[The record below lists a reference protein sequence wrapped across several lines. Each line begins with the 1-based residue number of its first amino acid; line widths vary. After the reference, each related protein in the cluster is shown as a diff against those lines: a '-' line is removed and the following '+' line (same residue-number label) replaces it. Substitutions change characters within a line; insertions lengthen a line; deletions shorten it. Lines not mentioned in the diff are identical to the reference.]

1 MLILTH
7 YSMKKLIFLLNILLI
22 NFCASAQYL
31 DKDFNDLSL
40 TSGGWTTQIII
51 DTTNWFVS
59 SFGGDDFVK
68 ASNYSNSQNVPS
80 NMWLISPGIDL
91 SSASQPML
99 SFETIM
105 KYQGAALVL
114 HISTDYDGTS
124 NPTQQGTWT
133 DITNLATWDVDNTA
147 WGPWTPSGDVD
158 LSSYIS
164 STTYI
169 AYEYLGSANSGST
182 WEIDN
187 IKITEGSAPPPPPP
201 GIDSVSIYD
210 IQFNNNSNGASN
222 YESSQVYTGG
232 IVYALRDDSSFYI
245 TSGSGPWSGV
255 YVYSNDYLLSEGDS
269 VTLTA
274 EVVEFY
280 ELTELKNVTNLQ
292 VVNSG
297 NTPITNNCSTG
308 AASSEEFEG
317 CLIEVTNANCNN
329 DNAGFGEWIVNDGT
343 GDVVVDD
350 LFYAFVPNLNTNYNV
365 KGAVT
370 YSYGAFKLLPRNSGD
385 VSVFVSV
392 EENKDAILKIFP
404 NPLNQTYL
412 NININTNNTLS
423 LFDLSGKLI
432 KTFDLKSG
440 NNSLNLEF
448 LNKGLYMVECN
459 SKTYTIAKI

>member
-1 MLILTH
+1 
-7 YSMKKLIFLLNILLI
+7 MKKLILILNIILI
-22 NFCASAQYL
+22 NYCAYGQYL

-51 DTTNWFVS
+51 DTTNWFVD

-68 ASNYSNSQNVPS
+68 ATNYSNGQNVPS
-80 NMWLISPGIDL
+80 NTWLISPAVDL
-91 SSASQPML
+91 SSATQPML

-105 KYQGAALVL
+105 KWPGSALVL

-133 DITNLATWDVDNTA
+133 DITALATWDVDNTT
-147 WGPWTPSGDVD
+147 WGSWTPSGDVD
-158 LSSYIS
+158 LTSYIS
-164 STTYI
+164 STTYV

-222 YESSQVYTGG
+222 YEGSQVYTGG
-232 IVYALRDDSSFYI
+232 IVYAVRDDSSFYLA
-245 TSGSGPWSGV
+245 SGSGAWTGI

-269 VTLTA
+269 VTLTG
-274 EVVEFY
+274 EVDEYY
-280 ELTELKNVTNLQ
+280 ELTEIKNVTNLTL
-292 VVNSG
+292 VSSG
-297 NTPITNNCSTG
+297 NTPITNSCSTG

-317 CLIEVTNANCNN
+317 CLIEVVNANCNN

-343 GDVVVDD
+343 GDVIIDD
-350 LFYAFVPNLNTNYNV
+350 LFYVFVPNLNTNYNV
-365 KGAVT
+365 KGALT
-370 YSYGAFKLLPRNSGD
+370 YSYGAYKLLPRNSND

-392 EENKDAILKIFP
+392 LENNNQTLKIYP
-404 NPLNQTYL
+404 NPLNQTNL
-412 NININTNNTLS
+412 NITIENNTIVR
-423 LFDLSGKLI
+423 LFDLSGQLI
-432 KTFDLKSG
+432 KTYHLKSG
-440 NNSLNLEF
+440 NNILDLDF
-448 LNKGLYMVECN
+448 LNKGLYMIKCN
-459 SKTYTIAKI
+459 SKTYTIAKT

>member
-1 MLILTH
+1 
-7 YSMKKLIFLLNILLI
+7 MKKIILFLNIILI
-22 NFCASAQYL
+22 NYCASGQYL

-40 TSGGWTTQIII
+40 TSAGWTTQIII
-51 DTTNWFVS
+51 DTTNWYVS
-59 SFGGDDFVK
+59 SFAGDDFVK

-99 SFETIM
+99 NFETIM

-133 DITNLATWDVDNTA
+133 DITALATWDIDNTA

-222 YESSQVYTGG
+222 YEGSQVYTGG
-232 IVYALRDDSSFYI
+232 IVYAVREDSSFYLA
-245 TSGSGPWSGV
+245 SGSGPWTGV

-269 VTLTA
+269 VTLTG
-274 EVVEFY
+274 EVDEYY
-280 ELTELKNVTNLQ
+280 ELTELKNINNLS
-292 VVNSG
+292 VVSTG

-317 CLIEVTNANCNN
+317 CLIEVVNANCNN

-343 GDVVVDD
+343 GDVVM
-350 LFYAFVPNLNTNYNV
+350 N
-365 KGAVT
+365 
-370 YSYGAFKLLPRNSGD
+370 
-385 VSVFVSV
+385 
-392 EENKDAILKIFP
+392 IFSMCM
-404 NPLNQTYL
+404 
-412 NININTNNTLS
+412 S
-423 LFDLSGKLI
+423 LI
-432 KTFDLKSG
+432 
-440 NNSLNLEF
+440 
-448 LNKGLYMVECN
+448 
-459 SKTYTIAKI
+459 

>member
-1 MLILTH
+1 
-7 YSMKKLIFLLNILLI
+7 MKKIILFLNIILI
-22 NFCASAQYL
+22 NYCASGQYL

-40 TSGGWTTQIII
+40 TSAGWTTQIII
-51 DTTNWFVS
+51 DTTNWYVS
-59 SFGGDDFVK
+59 SFAGDDFVK

-133 DITNLATWDVDNTA
+133 DITALATWDIDNTA

-222 YESSQVYTGG
+222 YEGSQVYTGG
-232 IVYALRDDSSFYI
+232 IVYAVREDSSFYLA
-245 TSGSGPWSGV
+245 SGSGPWTGV

-269 VTLTA
+269 VTLTG
-274 EVVEFY
+274 EVDEYY
-280 ELTELKNVTNLQ
+280 ELTELKNINNLS
-292 VVNSG
+292 VVSTG

-317 CLIEVTNANCNN
+317 CLIEVVNANCNN

-343 GDVVVDD
+343 GDLIIDD
-350 LFYAFVPNLNTNYNV
+350 FFYVYVPNLNTNYNV
-365 KGAVT
+365 KGAIT
-370 YSYGAFKLLPRNSGD
+370 YSYGAYKLLPRNSND
-385 VSVFVSV
+385 VSVFVSLL
-392 EENKDAILKIFP
+392 ENNNDVLKLYP
-404 NPLNQTYL
+404 NPLNQTNL
-412 NININTNNTLS
+412 NITLENNSIVT
-423 LFDLSGKLI
+423 LFDLSGQLI
-432 KTFDLKSG
+432 KTYQLKSG
-440 NNSLNLEF
+440 NNSVNLDF
-448 LNKGLYMVECN
+448 INKGLYMVKCN